1 MLPSARRRES
11 VEKPLVLPFLFTNGR
26 ILCYNWNAI
35 PTIAP
40 QNLFSQQCRSHFF
53 GKEGVI
59 MMYRKSQPR
68 MQLSN
73 ADLRLQRRVLLIT
86 CAVLLTAAVVLTVLY
101 IPSSAY
107 RNRVQVQSRQRLYS
121 TCSSAI
127 DEVNRLG
134 SIVTSSASSRIGRVR
149 QYIYYMEQL
158 NDINISLEGKG
169 ASLVPDDVFPTLY
182 SDLETL
188 EELILQST
196 SPTLDARS
204 QLLTHLQ
211 TLQAYLNM
219 Q

>member
-1 MLPSARRRES
+1 
-11 VEKPLVLPFLFTNGR
+11 
-26 ILCYNWNAI
+26 
-35 PTIAP
+35 
-40 QNLFSQQCRSHFF
+40 
-53 GKEGVI
+53 
-59 MMYRKSQPR
+59 MMYRNSRPR

-73 ADLRLQRRVLLIT
+73 ADLRLQRRVLLIA
-86 CAVLLTAAVVLTVLY
+86 CAVFLTAAVVLGALY
-101 IPSSAY
+101 VPSRSY
-107 RNRVQVQSRQRLYS
+107 HNQVQVQIRQRMYS

-158 NDINISLEGKG
+158 NAITVSLDGKG

-204 QLLTHLQ
+204 TLLSHLQ
-211 TLQAYLNM
+211 TLQTHLG
-219 Q
+219 QQ